1 MRLIGDPHKPKTLIR
16 ECIGWG
22 SMEDLNWFLEMK
34 ETKGKDKIGS
44 RHHLLPK
51 FYMTNFANHKGK
63 VGTINRTNGEVRLNS
78 SPNNILI
85 QRDFYTFLNLEM
97 ESDGSVEVLISQ
109 IEGLA
114 CDVIRRRLTVFQRF
128 PMDNDD
134 SWALSY
140 FAALQLLRGRRMR
153 RTIEILG
160 DFYAKTKLVG
170 VNESNAREF
179 LLDAGLDASEEE
191 VAKLIEFKTHLP
203 EIYITPTTNDHI
215 QFILMS
221 ISPWASMFRNRPIS
235 LVKFD
240 LPILVTSDEP
250 FLFYHEDSYRKNG
263 IAIADEILFPIDP
276 KNLLVFGKMGTN
288 DSRYIQCPSRKFDS
302 KEFNKAMFENSH
314 EMVIFNPDFKFRGL
328 NKLPKTTP
336 LLQIQASSELIP
348 ENFKDNTLLRSPLS
362 RFQVSRELGNN

>member
-1 MRLIGDPHKPKTLIR
+1 
-16 ECIGWG
+16 
-22 SMEDLNWFLEMK
+22 MEDLNWFLEMK

-51 FYMTNFANHKGK
+51 FYMANFANHKGK
-63 VGTINRTNGEVRLNS
+63 LGTINRANGEVRLNS

-114 CDVIRRRLTVFQRF
+114 CDVIRRRLTVFQKF
-128 PMDNDD
+128 PIDNDD

-170 VNESNAREF
+170 VNESNARDF
-179 LLDAGLDASEEE
+179 LIESGLDASEEE
-191 VAKLIEFKTHLP
+191 VAKLMDFKTKLP

-221 ISPWASMFRNRPIS
+221 ISPWASKFRNRPIS

-240 LPILVTSDEP
+240 TPVLVTSDEP
-250 FLFYHEDSYRKNG
+250 LLFYHKDGYRNNG
-263 IAIADEILFPIDP
+263 IATADEVHFPIDP
-276 KNLLVFGKMGTN
+276 KTLLVFGNMGTI
-288 DSRYIQCPSRKFDS
+288 DSRFIKCPSQKFDS
-302 KEFNKAMFENSH
+302 KKFNSAMFENSH

-328 NKLPKTTP
+328 NKLPKPMP
-336 LLQIQASSELIP
+336 LLQIQASNELIP
-348 ENFKDNTLLRSPLS
+348 ENFRDNTMLRSPLS
-362 RFQVSRELGNN
+362 RFHISKELDKN

>member
-1 MRLIGDPHKPKTLIR
+1 
-16 ECIGWG
+16 
-22 SMEDLNWFLEMK
+22 MEDLDWFLEMK

-51 FYMTNFANHKGK
+51 FYMANFANHKGK
-63 VGTINRTNGEVRLNS
+63 LGTINRANGEVRLNS

-109 IEGLA
+109 IEGWA
-114 CDVIRRRLTVFQRF
+114 CDVIRRRLTVFQKF
-128 PMDNDD
+128 PIDNDD

-179 LLDAGLDASEEE
+179 LITSGLDASQEE
-191 VAKLIEFKTHLP
+191 VAKLMDFKTQLP

-221 ISPWASMFRNRPIS
+221 ISPWASKFRNRPIS

-240 LPILVTSDEP
+240 TPVLVTSDQP
-250 FLFYHEDSYRKNG
+250 LLFYHKDGYRNNG
-263 IAIADEILFPIDP
+263 IATADEVHFPIDS
-276 KNLLVFGKMGTN
+276 KTLLVFGKMGTL
-288 DSRYIQCPSRKFDS
+288 DSRFIKCPSRKFDS
-302 KEFNKAMFENSH
+302 KKFNSAMFENSH

-328 NKLPKTTP
+328 NKLPKPMP
-336 LLQIQASSELIP
+336 LLQIQASNELIP
-348 ENFKDNTLLRSPLS
+348 ENFRDNTMLRSPLS
-362 RFQVSRELGNN
+362 RFHVSKELDKD